1 VREIAVRAA
10 LGASRARLLRQFL
23 VESLC
28 LAGVG
33 CIAGCLLAYAGIK
46 ALRPLIPYN
55 AFPQEAV
62 IELNRPVLL
71 FCIAMAVLSTLIC
84 GIAPAIH
91 ALRLDLRSRL
101 SGRGTAGKAGAAH
114 GKLRSALV
122 IAEVAL
128 SVVLLVNAGVMMR
141 TFLRLQ
147 NTDLGINPKNVLYA
161 GLSFPHSIQKT
172 EDQQHAFALFFEK
185 LKNLPG
191 ITAASATMARPPF
204 GGPGSDVIVA
214 GKVHSDSWQTL
225 LDLCSEDYLA
235 VMQLRLQRGR
245 FLSEEDITGARHVAV
260 INEAFARRYLPDQNP
275 SGQIVKFS
283 VFDQVPSLKD
293 AGFEIIG
300 VVSDAK
306 NQGFNQP
313 ATPQAFLPHTLI
325 SHSYKSF
332 VVRTAVHPESLIPQ
346 IQQLVWSVDPNTAMI
361 NATSIESFLQ
371 KFFYA
376 NSQFEF
382 ITLSSFAMLGLL
394 LVLIG
399 IFSVMGYTVALQT
412 HEIGVR
418 MALGAARG
426 RIIRR
431 VLGNGAILIATGLA
445 IGVAG
450 SLLFARYLAHVLRG
464 VPRIDAA
471 TFAGVVALMVV
482 TGLAACFVPARR
494 ASRVNPLE
502 AIRCE

>member
-1 VREIAVRAA
+1 
-10 LGASRARLLRQFL
+10 
-23 VESLC
+23 
-28 LAGVG
+28 
-33 CIAGCLLAYAGIK
+33 
-46 ALRPLIPYN
+46 
-55 AFPQEAV
+55 
-62 IELNRPVLL
+62 
-71 FCIAMAVLSTLIC
+71 
-84 GIAPAIH
+84 
-91 ALRLDLRSRL
+91 
-101 SGRGTAGKAGAAH
+101 
-114 GKLRSALV
+114 
-122 IAEVAL
+122 
-128 SVVLLVNAGVMMR
+128 
-141 TFLRLQ
+141 
-147 NTDLGINPKNVLYA
+147 
-161 GLSFPHSIQKT
+161 
-172 EDQQHAFALFFEK
+172 
-185 LKNLPG
+185 
-191 ITAASATMARPPF
+191 MARPPF
-204 GGPGSDVIVA
+204 GGPSSDVIVP

-275 SGQIVKFS
+275 NGQIVKFS
-283 VFDQVPSLKD
+283 VFDRVPSLKD

-313 ATPQAFLPHTLI
+313 TTPQAFLPHTLI
-325 SHSYKSF
+325 SNSYKSF
-332 VVRTAVHPESLIPQ
+332 VVRTAVQPESLIPQ
-346 IQQLVWSVDPNTAMI
+346 IQQLVWSVDPKIAMI
-361 NATSIESFLQ
+361 NASSIDSFLQ

-376 NSQFEF
+376 NSEFEF

-412 HEIGVR
+412 HEIGIR

-426 RIIRR
+426 RIIRT
-431 VLGNGAILIATGLA
+431 VLGKGTILIAAGLA

-450 SLLFARYLAHVLRG
+450 SLLSARYLAQVLRG

-471 TFAGVVALMVV
+471 TFAGVVVLMVL

-494 ASRVNPLE
+494 ASRVDPLE